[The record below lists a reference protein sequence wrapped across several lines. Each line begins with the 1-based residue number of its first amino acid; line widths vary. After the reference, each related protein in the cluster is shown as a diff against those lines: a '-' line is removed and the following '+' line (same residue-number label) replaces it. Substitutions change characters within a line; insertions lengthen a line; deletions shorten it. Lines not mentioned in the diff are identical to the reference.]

1 MAVDRQKV
9 SDGLAFVISSDL
21 VSNRSESVE
30 ITESA
35 YNAGFSR
42 LDIDDILLDTKT
54 RSVIT

>member
-1 MAVDRQKV
+1 M
-9 SDGLAFVISSDL
+9 SDGLAFVISSNL
-21 VSNRSESVE
+21 VSNRCKSVE

-35 YNAGFSR
+35 SNAGFSR